1 MPKLLTLGF
10 TLLLAVPALSQTNNT
25 PPQAPVVARVGLAA
39 SSAPTDSYSPD
50 TSDDRMLTPP
60 PVSGQAY
67 PVLLGSEER
76 SNYFRGGLA
85 FTSAYSDNVLGAIN
99 GNPVSDISY
108 SVAPLVALDE
118 TTTRLHTTITYA
130 PGFTFYQRTSARN
143 EADQNAAIDFQY
155 RLSPHVTFSARD
167 AFQKTSNVFNQP
179 TDLVSGA
186 VSGGTQTPNF
196 SVIAPVADRLS
207 NFGNAGISY
216 QFALNDMLGASGAFS
231 NLHYPNLAQVPGL
244 YDASSQEGLAFYSHR
259 VARGHYIGVMY
270 QYQRLMSYPTF
281 GPGKTQTHA
290 SLFFYTVSPNHYFSI
305 SFFGGPQ
312 YADTVQP
319 QTSAQSQSAELRA
332 WNPAG
337 GASVSWQGRATSFAL
352 SYMHGIASGAG
363 LLGAVKLDSATVAL
377 RQQITRTLNASLGGG
392 YAQNDV
398 IGSQLLGLINGH
410 TVWGTAALQQQVGQ
424 HLNVQL
430 GYTRLR
436 QDYSSV
442 AVLSLTPNTNREF
455 VSVSYQFSRP
465 LGR

>member
-1 MPKLLTLGF
+1 MPKLLMLGF
-10 TLLLAVPALSQTNNT
+10 GLLLAVPALSQTDNT
-25 PPQAPVVARVGLAA
+25 PPQAPVPALVGLDS
-39 SSAPTDSYSPD
+39 SSAPADSYNPD

-67 PVLLGSEER
+67 PVVLGSEER
-76 SNYFRGGLA
+76 SNYLRGGLA
-85 FTSAYSDNVLGAIN
+85 FTSAYSDNILGAVN
-99 GNPVSDISY
+99 GKPVSDISY

-167 AFQKTSNVFNQP
+167 SFQKSSNVFNQP
-179 TDLVSGA
+179 PDLVSGA
-186 VSGGTQTPNF
+186 VSGGTQAPNF

-216 QFALNDMLGASGAFS
+216 QFALNDMVGASGAFS
-231 NLHYPNLAQVPGL
+231 NLHYPNPAQVPGL
-244 YDASSQEGLAFYSHR
+244 YDASSQGGLAFYSHR
-259 VARGHYIGVMY
+259 VARGQYVGVTY
-270 QYQRLMSYPTF
+270 QYQRLMSYPAF
-281 GPGKTQTHA
+281 GLTRTQTHA
-290 SLFFYTVSPNHYFSI
+290 PLLFYTVSPNRDFSI

-312 YADTVQP
+312 YSDTLQP
-319 QTSAQSQSAELRA
+319 QTSAQSQSAELRS
-332 WNPAG
+332 WTPAG
-337 GASVSWQGRATSFAL
+337 GASIGWQARLTSFAL
-352 SYMHGIASGAG
+352 SYMHEIASGAG
-363 LLGAVKLDSATVAL
+363 LVGAVKLDSAMVSL

-398 IGSQLLGLINGH
+398 IGSRLLGLISGH
-410 TVWGTAALQQQVGQ
+410 TVLGTASLQQQVGQ
-424 HLNVQL
+424 HLNLQL
-430 GYTRLR
+430 GYARLH

-442 AVLSLTPNTNREF
+442 AVISLTPNTNREF